1 MTFRLLGAGLLL
13 ALSLSATNA
22 QDAIRIGEI
31 NSYKTFPSAL
41 EPYRLGWRLA
51 VDEIN
56 AAGGVLGKNLVVISR
71 DDNGNPSD
79 AVRVAEELVSRENV
93 SLLVGTFASH
103 VALAVS
109 DFARQRQVLLIASQ
123 TFSEKVVW
131 SQGHNFAFTVRPNTY
146 VQTAMLAAEA
156 TKIQA
161 KRWAVIYPDY
171 EFGQT
176 AAAIFK
182 KTILA
187 KHADASFTDFPV
199 PFGKADGGALVQ
211 AVSENKPDAIFSA
224 VFASDLVR
232 FAREVKVR
240 DAFKSTPVFNLL
252 AGEPEY
258 LDSLKDDAPIGWT
271 VTGYPWN
278 DIKTPD
284 HQRFL
289 EAYRKRY
296 NDYPRV
302 GSVAGYLAFH
312 AVAEAIKKA
321 GSVDKL
327 KVIAALEDLTVA
339 SPFGPVTFRKVDHA
353 STMGTFVGKIG
364 RHDGAI
370 AMVDW
375 RYVDGGQFLPSAE
388 EVSKMRPQR

>member
-1 MTFRLLGAGLLL
+1 MRWKLIGA
-13 ALSLSATNA
+13 ALIFAVATTGANA
-22 QDAIRIGEI
+22 QEPIRIGEI
-31 NSYKTFPSAL
+31 NSYKAFPSAL
-41 EPYRLGWRLA
+41 GPYRLGWQLA

-56 AAGGVLGKNLVVISR
+56 ASGGVLGRKIEVISR

-79 AVRVAEELVSRENV
+79 AVRVAEELVSREGI

-109 DFARQRQVLLIASQ
+109 DFARQRKVLLIAAQ

-131 SQGHNFAFTVRPNTY
+131 SQGHEYAFSVRPNTQ

-156 TKIQA
+156 IKIKA
-161 KRWAVIYPDY
+161 KRWAVIFPDY

-176 AAAIFK
+176 AAASFK
-182 KTILA
+182 KEILA
-187 KHADASFTDFPV
+187 KHPDATFTDFPV

-211 AVSENKPDAIFSA
+211 AVTENKPDAIFSA
-224 VFASDLVR
+224 LFASDLIR
-232 FAREVKVR
+232 LAREVAVR
-240 DAFKSTPVFNLL
+240 KAFNDMPVFNLL

-258 LDSLKDDAPIGWT
+258 LDSLKDDVPVGWT

-278 DIKTPD
+278 EIKTPE
-284 HQRFL
+284 HERFL
-289 EAYRKRY
+289 AMYRARY

-321 GSVDKL
+321 GAADKD
-327 KVIAALEDLTVA
+327 KVITAFEGLTVS
-339 SPFGPVTFRKVDHA
+339 SPFGRVTFRKVDHA
-353 STMGTFVGKIG
+353 STMGTFVGRLG
-364 RHDGAI
+364 RRDNAP

-375 RYVDGGQFLPSAE
+375 HYVDATRFLPNEAE
-388 EVSKMRPQR
+388 ALALRPKR